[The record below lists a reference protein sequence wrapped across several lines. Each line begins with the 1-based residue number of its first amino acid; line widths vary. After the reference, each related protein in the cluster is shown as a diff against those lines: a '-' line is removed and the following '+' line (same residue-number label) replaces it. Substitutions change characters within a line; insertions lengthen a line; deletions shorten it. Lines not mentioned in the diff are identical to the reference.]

1 MFLQENSYLFQEMF
15 LIFQM
20 RKMSGFR
27 DHSGFNGRIQLLVFL
42 CDKRSGSFFF
52 SGNNIDACIGRFY
65 GIINADIQVFANVA
79 GIQILGVGTTLVSG
93 FIIGVYQCICYMEGI
108 VEQLFHKQT
117 ADGFAGSYHM
127 IDQSSE
133 NRKLDKILKEL
144 VVFTR
149 CLLQGTEAWWIDQH
163 DLAEMVGI
171 VTVSHDRKRT

>member
-1 MFLQENSYLFQEMF
+1 M
-15 LIFQM
+15 
-20 RKMSGFR
+20 
-27 DHSGFNGRIQLLVFL
+27 
-42 CDKRSGSFFF
+42 
-52 SGNNIDACIGRFY
+52 
-65 GIINADIQVFANVA
+65 
-79 GIQILGVGTTLVSG
+79 SG

-149 CLLQGTEAWWIDQH
+149 CLLQELKLGGLTSMI
-163 DLAEMVGI
+163 L
-171 VTVSHDRKRT
+171 RKWSELLR

>member
-1 MFLQENSYLFQEMF
+1 M
-15 LIFQM
+15 
-20 RKMSGFR
+20 
-27 DHSGFNGRIQLLVFL
+27 
-42 CDKRSGSFFF
+42 
-52 SGNNIDACIGRFY
+52 
-65 GIINADIQVFANVA
+65 
-79 GIQILGVGTTLVSG
+79 SG
-93 FIIGVYQCICYMEGI
+93 FIIGVYQRICYMEGI

-163 DLAEMVGI
+163 DLAEMVGT
-171 VTVSHDRKRT
+171 VTVSHDRKEPEKPLAITSVSSRITFLAKSQSN

>member
-1 MFLQENSYLFQEMF
+1 
-15 LIFQM
+15 M

-79 GIQILGVGTTLVSG
+79 GIQIFGVGTALVSG

-108 VEQLFHKQT
+108 VE
-117 ADGFAGSYHM
+117 
-127 IDQSSE
+127 
-133 NRKLDKILKEL
+133 KLLLKEL

-163 DLAEMVGI
+163 DLAEIVGI